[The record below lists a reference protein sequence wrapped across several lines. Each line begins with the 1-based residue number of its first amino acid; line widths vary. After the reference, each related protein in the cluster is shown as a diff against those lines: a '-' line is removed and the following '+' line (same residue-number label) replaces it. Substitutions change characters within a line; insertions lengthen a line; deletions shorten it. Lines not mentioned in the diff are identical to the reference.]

1 MHTITFTTAMNF
13 MLCKPRTSSYDQIL
27 KLSMETFP
35 LYNFLPFSIF
45 VMQLEEQHGTQKQQF
60 DLYYDCFSAIFY
72 IKGHCT
78 FYTVFAIISAQH

>member
-1 MHTITFTTAMNF
+1 
-13 MLCKPRTSSYDQIL
+13 
-27 KLSMETFP
+27 METFP

-45 VMQLEEQHGTQKQQF
+45 VMQLEEQQGTQKQQF